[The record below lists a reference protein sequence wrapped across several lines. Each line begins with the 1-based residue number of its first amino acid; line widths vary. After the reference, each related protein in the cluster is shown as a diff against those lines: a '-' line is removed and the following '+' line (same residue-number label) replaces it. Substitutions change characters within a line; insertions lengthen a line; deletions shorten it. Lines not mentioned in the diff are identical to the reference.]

1 MLDGRTLG
9 QALRDAESNRS
20 RYALIVGRDNA
31 RKQQVTAKM
40 LHQREGGRCP
50 TYDLT
55 ITELTDRIVRAE
67 RELGFLEAG
76 NQSQPSVTGGL
87 LGLPQVQQGVAN
99 GNVAVNAQQSANS
112 LASLLQNIQN
122 QQRLGTGAAQSLPIN
137 ASLNSVAQQ
146 LQLLQQQLQQV
157 APQIQQPQSG
167 LQPQGDIQGF
177 HQPMPQQMAQQFA
190 PQGYTPQALPG
201 PGQGQDGVPGAPAQ
215 SGQISELSRLLN
227 SLQQKNQGA
236 QGK

>member
-9 QALRDAESNRS
+9 QALRDAETNRS

-50 TYDLT
+50 TFDCT

-67 RELGFLEAG
+67 RDLGFLEAG
-76 NQSQPSVTGGL
+76 NQSQAPVTSGL
-87 LGLPQVQQGVAN
+87 LGLPQAQQGGSN
-99 GNVAVNAQQSANS
+99 GNVAVNAQQSVNS

-122 QQRLGTGAAQSLPIN
+122 QQQLGASPQALPIN

-157 APQIQQPQSG
+157 APQMQAHSG
-167 LQPQGDIQGF
+167 PPQGDIQNFQRRG
-177 HQPMPQQMAQQFA
+177 PQQMPPQQYV
-190 PQGYTPQALPG
+190 PQGYAQ
-201 PGQGQDGVPGAPAQ
+201 QVPFPPPNPPREGDNPNAAQ
-215 SGQISELSRLLN
+215 SSQISELSRLLN
-227 SLQQKNQGA
+227 TLQQKNQE
-236 QGK
+236 K